1 MRKRSVY
8 TLLDVPHVSPTGE
21 ERAQALGQVVAV
33 VHRRTS
39 EERTENDLECAA
51 ETAYA
56 LIPSRCSPPG
66 GFVRGM
72 VLADGTAR
80 YRMLTPV
87 CHGSL
92 WCVKCIRMH
101 L

>member
-1 MRKRSVY
+1 MY
-8 TLLDVPHVSPTGE
+8 TLFDVPRVSLFGE
-21 ERAQALGQVVAV
+21 ETAQALGKVSAAI
-33 VHRRTS
+33 HRRTA
-39 EERTENDLECAA
+39 EERSENDLECAA

-56 LIPSRCSPPG
+56 LIPARFAPPG

-72 VLADGTAR
+72 VLTDGAAR

-87 CHGSL
+87 CHGRQ